1 MKKYLVIAAALI
13 FSVYMFGCGKKQAT
27 EESQEPITMETMSA
41 MTTNAAVAP
50 EAGAPIAKA
59 ETKQAVTPTASAVN
73 LPPSGSEKPSGKDI
87 QTALKNAGYYAG
99 DIDGKIGPKTK
110 KAIEEFQKV
119 NNLKVDGKVGP
130 KTWALLSIHLNATVQ
145 SEPKKR

>member
-13 FSVYMFGCGKKQAT
+13 FSVSMFGCGKKQAT

-41 MTTNAAVAP
+41 MTATNAAVAP
-50 EAGAPIAKA
+50 EANAPIAKV
-59 ETKQAVTPTASAVN
+59 EAVTPAALAVN
-73 LPPSGSEKPSGKDI
+73 LPPSGSGQPTAQDI

-110 KAIEEFQKV
+110 KAIEEFQQA
-119 NNLKVDGKVGP
+119 NNLKVDAKVGP
-130 KTWALLSIHLNATVQ
+130 MTWALLSTHLNATAQ

>member
-13 FSVYMFGCGKKQAT
+13 FSVYMFGCGKRQAT

-41 MTTNAAVAP
+41 MTVTNAAVAP
-50 EAGAPIAKA
+50 EAGVPIAKV
-59 ETKQAVTPTASAVN
+59 EAVTPAASAVN
-73 LPPSGSEKPSGKDI
+73 LPPAGSGQPAAQEI

-110 KAIEEFQKV
+110 KAIEEFQKA
-119 NNLKVDGKVGP
+119 NNLKVDAKVGP
-130 KTWALLSIHLNATVQ
+130 KTWALLSTHLNATAQ

>member
-41 MTTNAAVAP
+41 MTATNAAVAP
-50 EAGAPIAKA
+50 EAGAPTAKV
-59 ETKQAVTPTASAVN
+59 EAVTPAASAVN
-73 LPPSGSEKPSGKDI
+73 LPPSGSGQPTAQEI

-99 DIDGKIGPKTK
+99 DIDGKIGSKTK
-110 KAIEEFQKV
+110 KAIEEFQKA
-119 NNLKVDGKVGP
+119 NNLKVDAKVGP
-130 KTWALLSIHLNATVQ
+130 MTWALLSAHLNAVVQ
-145 SEPKKR
+145 AQPKKR